1 MPEQAKEASKENGMN
16 RYQVREVVGLFA
28 TPANLQAA
36 VDQLE
41 MGGFD
46 RSQISVLG
54 NRAQLQD
61 HLSHLSGDGSSKS
74 LEDDKDV
81 PRDAPEDDSGPEFEA
96 AAVSI
101 PIYVLGVGS
110 LAVVIAS
117 GGSLALAVGALVLGG
132 AVGGG
137 VGGLLAHAIGRE
149 HRDKIAEQVERGGLL
164 LWVQPRDAEQE
175 QKATELLKKN
185 SASDVHVHQVS
196 REWGMK
202 EVPFH
207 DAQPDPTLE
216 RDPD

>member
-1 MPEQAKEASKENGMN
+1 MPEQAKEVTTDNGMT
-16 RYQVREVVGLFA
+16 RYQVREVVGLFP

-36 VDQLE
+36 IDQLE

-46 RSQISVLG
+46 RAQISVLG
-54 NRAQLQD
+54 NRAQLKD
-61 HLSHLSGDGSSKS
+61 HLSHLPGDVSSKS
-74 LEDDKDV
+74 MEDDKDI
-81 PRDAPEDDSGPEFEA
+81 PRDAADDDSGPEFEA
-96 AAVSI
+96 AAVSV

-137 VGGLLAHAIGRE
+137 VGGLLAHAIGKE
-149 HRDKIAEQVERGGLL
+149 HRDRIAEQVERGGLL
-164 LWVQPRDAEQE
+164 LWVQPRNTEQE
-175 QKATELLKKN
+175 QKATELLKQN
-185 SASDVHVHQVS
+185 NASDVHIHEIS

-202 EVPFH
+202 EVPLH
-207 DAQPDPTLE
+207 DAQFDPALE

>member
-1 MPEQAKEASKENGMN
+1 MPEQAKEATTDTGMN
-16 RYQVREVVGLFA
+16 RYQVREVVGLFS

-54 NRAQLQD
+54 KHAQLED
-61 HLSHLSGDGSSKS
+61 HLPHLSGGASSKS

-81 PRDAPEDDSGPEFEA
+81 PRDAPDDDSGPEFEA
-96 AAVSI
+96 AAVGI
-101 PIYVLGVGS
+101 PIYVLGVGG

-137 VGGLLAHAIGRE
+137 VGGLLAHAIGKD
-149 HRDKIAEQVERGGLL
+149 HRDNIAEQVRQGGLL
-164 LWVQPRDAEQE
+164 LWVQPRNAEQE
-175 QKATELLKKN
+175 KKATELLKKN

-196 REWGMK
+196 REWGMR

-207 DAQPDPTLE
+207 DAQPDPALE
-216 RDPD
+216 HDPD